1 MGLKEWEHICANLG
15 LTVENVYVQYYLFW
29 GVMDNIGSL
38 EKMCLQKRPY
48 TYNSPQFPY
57 PSIILCYEHRTHLP
71 ITFWHLHHLLHMYG
85 FSDVVNLLG
94 SSPQWRAQASG
105 GAGVKWRCEGTIVGL
120 PGPPRLGVSRFTV
133 LSRFFVMLVFLFCK
147 LFEHHSQTNCPIIKT
162 KPFKVAKYIYKK
174 SMADI

>member
-1 MGLKEWEHICANLG
+1 MGLKEWEHICVNLG

-105 GAGVKWRCEGTIVGL
+105 GAGVKWRCEGTISGSPWSPSARGITIHGFIKILCHVGFSIL
-120 PGPPRLGVSRFTV
+120 QAVWA
-133 LSRFFVMLVFLFCK
+133 
-147 LFEHHSQTNCPIIKT
+147 SQPN
-162 KPFKVAKYIYKK
+162 
-174 SMADI
+174 